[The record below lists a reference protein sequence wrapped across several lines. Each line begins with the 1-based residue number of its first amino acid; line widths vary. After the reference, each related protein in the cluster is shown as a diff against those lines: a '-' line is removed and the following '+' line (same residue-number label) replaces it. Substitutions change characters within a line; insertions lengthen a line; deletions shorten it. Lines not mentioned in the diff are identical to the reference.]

1 MKKQIPWSTIL
12 STAIPILVVSALLVL
27 LVIVSSGSDITNSDP
42 QIITPID
49 FTPSRN
55 LADEDVLVAE
65 NEAFALWANLATTKI
80 TLYQKDSDTYFT
92 SSPETL
98 EEVDIKNSAK
108 YQLSSLLSFR
118 YSDRDSNA
126 YNSQNSFAG
135 SVRKGDY
142 RAQQIENGV
151 RFDFYFDNEGFL
163 IPLEI
168 TLTDNGIRATVPL
181 EDIRERSDRILL
193 TSVTILPNFG
203 AAGADTEGYMLLPDG
218 SGMLADFSTRSFSYS
233 QRIYGKDYA
242 VITTTSSGSSQ
253 TARMPV
259 YGIKQGSGA
268 FLSVISSGAAR
279 AFVEAEAPTSKSPF
293 ATVAA
298 RFVYREVM
306 TVEVSQKTFESTQV
320 NVFES
325 APCSLDAFT
334 VEYLLCE
341 EPSYL
346 SMADSYRQYLQEQGM
361 DNLSEPRDALYVDL
375 IGGVECQQSVLGIPV
390 DRVLPVTDYAAA
402 AEILQ
407 QLQQLGVTNL
417 QVSYRYWQ
425 QGGAE
430 GKLTTGLNAESM
442 LGGKRELEQFLQY
455 CRQEGIELYL
465 ELSLTDMRESQPGFF
480 KTYAAAQSVR
490 SEPVIAYEYYLST
503 FQQKVD
509 GSPLYLLSPAK
520 LPDAVEK
527 VIANVD
533 RWSVAG
539 YSAGTLANKIYSDM
553 GSRSIDRGAAEAIV
567 TAALSSLSAE
577 SKLQLPGANAYAF
590 PYADT
595 ITDVPLYTSGYLIET
610 CQVPFYSMVMHGLAY
625 MSSGDING
633 YLDSEHA
640 LLRVLEAGVGLKY
653 AFGWE
658 NVAELADTAISEYG
672 YIEADRWLEHAAEQY
687 VELSGFLSAVSN
699 RTMTEHILISKDVR
713 YTEFDNGMGVYVNYS
728 DKDVSYGN
736 IVIPANG
743 YVLQN
748 SKEGA

>member
-1 MKKQIPWSTIL
+1 M
-12 STAIPILVVSALLVL
+12 
-27 LVIVSSGSDITNSDP
+27 
-42 QIITPID
+42 
-49 FTPSRN
+49 
-55 LADEDVLVAE
+55 
-65 NEAFALWANLATTKI
+65 
-80 TLYQKDSDTYFT
+80 
-92 SSPETL
+92 
-98 EEVDIKNSAK
+98 
-108 YQLSSLLSFR
+108 
-118 YSDRDSNA
+118 
-126 YNSQNSFAG
+126 
-135 SVRKGDY
+135 
-142 RAQQIENGV
+142 
-151 RFDFYFDNEGFL
+151 
-163 IPLEI
+163 
-168 TLTDNGIRATVPL
+168 
-181 EDIRERSDRILL
+181 
-193 TSVTILPNFG
+193 
-203 AAGADTEGYMLLPDG
+203 
-218 SGMLADFSTRSFSYS
+218 
-233 QRIYGKDYA
+233 
-242 VITTTSSGSSQ
+242 
-253 TARMPV
+253 
-259 YGIKQGSGA
+259 
-268 FLSVISSGAAR
+268 
-279 AFVEAEAPTSKSPF
+279 
-293 ATVAA
+293 
-298 RFVYREVM
+298 
-306 TVEVSQKTFESTQV
+306 
-320 NVFES
+320 
-325 APCSLDAFT
+325 
-334 VEYLLCE
+334 
-341 EPSYL
+341 
-346 SMADSYRQYLQEQGM
+346 
-361 DNLSEPRDALYVDL
+361 
-375 IGGVECQQSVLGIPV
+375 
-390 DRVLPVTDYAAA
+390 
-402 AEILQ
+402 Q

-503 FQQKVD
+503 VQQKVD

-527 VIANVD
+527 VIANLD

-553 GSRSIDRGAAEAIV
+553 GSHSIDRGAAETIV

-577 SKLQLPGANAYAF
+577 SKLQLPSANAYAF

-633 YLDSEHA
+633 YLDSKHA
-640 LLRVLEAGVGLKY
+640 LLRALEAGVGLKY